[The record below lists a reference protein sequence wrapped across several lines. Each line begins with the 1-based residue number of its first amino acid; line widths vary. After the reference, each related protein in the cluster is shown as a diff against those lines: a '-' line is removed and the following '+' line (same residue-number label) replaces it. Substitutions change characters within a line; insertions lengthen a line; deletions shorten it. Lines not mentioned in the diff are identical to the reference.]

1 MEINQEFIAAAEH
14 LVNFLRKHKHPHA
27 KIIVDQTG
35 AELVEGTLSTGVA
48 YDGST
53 PEPSKLEKMQK
64 SMELFATLTEP
75 ESFKENVDQL
85 RFFKS
90 IATNYVTKTKE

>member
-1 MEINQEFIAAAEH
+1 MNKHMEINQEFIAAAEP

-35 AELVEGTLSTGVA
+35 AELVEGTLSTVAA

-53 PEPSKLEKMQK
+53 PEQ
-64 SMELFATLTEP
+64 TEFKRGSN
-75 ESFKENVDQL
+75 EAAQYIKENAPYL
-85 RFFKS
+85 K
-90 IATNYVTKTKE
+90 